1 MKLSEQCASSCFDTS
16 YVARLRNREAETE
29 AHFVAYFRTPIW
41 LKARRRLHA
50 PDLVADA
57 CQETLLR
64 VLKYLRSGK
73 LLDYPERLPAFVNSV
88 CHNVTLEMIRSQ
100 SRYGQMSPGEQEP
113 ANAWEDPE
121 LHLITKER
129 KQLVREILA
138 QLSKKDRDL
147 LRQAFLAEMDKAE
160 LCMRFG
166 VNEAYLRVLLHRARI
181 HFRDALLKGSGA
193 TVNEQKSEIF
203 EDRATR
209 ARHKPV
215 SSIQTGTPSTS
226 KRKSAE
232 AVA

>member
-1 MKLSEQCASSCFDTS
+1 VKLSEQCASSCFDTG

-29 AHFVAYFRTPIW
+29 AHFVAYFRLPIC
-41 LKARRRLHA
+41 LKARRRLRA

-64 VLKYLRSGK
+64 VLQYLRSGK

-100 SRYGQMSPGEQEP
+100 NRYGQMAPDEQEP
-113 ANAWEDPE
+113 ASAWEDPE
-121 LHLITKER
+121 LQLITEER

-138 QLSKKDRDL
+138 QLSEKDRDL
-147 LRQAFLAEMDKAE
+147 LGQAFLREMDKAE
-160 LCMRFG
+160 LCRRFG

-193 TVNEQKSEIF
+193 TLSEQKSEMF
-203 EDRATR
+203 GDRPARTR
-209 ARHKPV
+209 HQPV
-215 SSIQTGTPSTS
+215 SSIQTVTPSTS
-226 KRKSAE
+226 SPKSAE